1 MGEVKKTM
9 YTMKMLQNLTILMS
23 LCLCG
28 NASKDQPRGL
38 RLESQ
43 KPRCQVGKKRRM
55 PGNKPQKQLQHP
67 DTNHMYELEKLFW
80 SKRQGQKIGDT
91 DIWKAPQFIEDWVK
105 DYYNNDMDA
114 FLREN
119 KQFYD
124 IELAKI
130 PSGWPVAIY
139 LHTLYPPFNKREETK
154 KKRVSV
160 YCERFVR
167 RLKEI
172 LLNGEDKKKPGED
185 KKKPKRPKRPPL
197 RKRQS
202 KKPEPPAEPM
212 VTEAFSQ
219 EEIPVRLCQKTECCG
234 KYVAKLPMRRWLQQR
249 NKRP

>member
-1 MGEVKKTM
+1 MG
-9 YTMKMLQNLTILMS
+9 LMS

-43 KPRCQVGKKRRM
+43 KPRWKVGKKRRM

-91 DIWKAPQFIEDWVK
+91 DIIWKAPQFIEDWVK
-105 DYYNNDMDA
+105 NYYNNDMDA

-139 LHTLYPPFNKREETK
+139 LHALYPPFNKREEDEK
-154 KKRVSV
+154 KTRQRILREIRAEAKRDIA
-160 YCERFVR
+160 EWR
-167 RLKEI
+167 RQEEARRRQEEAQKA
-172 LLNGEDKKKPGED
+172 KKTAAAKAPV
-185 KKKPKRPKRPPL
+185 
-197 RKRQS
+197 

-249 NKRP
+249 NKCPLCRNPSPGVF